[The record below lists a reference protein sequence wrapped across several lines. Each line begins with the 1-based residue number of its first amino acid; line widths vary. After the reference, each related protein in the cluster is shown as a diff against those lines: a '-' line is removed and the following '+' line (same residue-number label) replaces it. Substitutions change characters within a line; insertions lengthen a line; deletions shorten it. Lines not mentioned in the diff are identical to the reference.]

1 MPLARVSG
9 KLFDALV
16 DHEDGV
22 PLLPVCQEASIS
34 VERLPGIGSD
44 TNSEKGSGGRIMRYR
59 MERSARLIVLVVF
72 TLAAS
77 PTGCVAE
84 TEMRRDMTW

>member
-44 TNSEKGSGGRIMRYR
+44 TNSEKGSGGRIMSVPYGTLGSSDCAGRLHACSIPNR
-59 MERSARLIVLVVF
+59 MCS
-72 TLAAS
+72 
-77 PTGCVAE
+77 
-84 TEMRRDMTW
+84 

>member
-22 PLLPVCQEASIS
+22 PLLPVC
-34 VERLPGIGSD
+34 VWKPGY
-44 TNSEKGSGGRIMRYR
+44 E
-59 MERSARLIVLVVF
+59 
-72 TLAAS
+72 
-77 PTGCVAE
+77 
-84 TEMRRDMTW
+84 